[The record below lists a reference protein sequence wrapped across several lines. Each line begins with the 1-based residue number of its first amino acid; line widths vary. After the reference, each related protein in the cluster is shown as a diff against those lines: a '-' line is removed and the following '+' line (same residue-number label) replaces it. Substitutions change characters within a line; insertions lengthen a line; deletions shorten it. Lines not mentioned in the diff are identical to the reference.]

1 MRTLASAPAP
11 PVKHLPMAYNTPA
24 IIRTIFIGLL
34 LLLVA
39 SAAAPAQTGDNSPVT
54 THAGPTALI
63 RWNLRTRAKRFRL
76 QLARDAKFTDI
87 VFDRAVEGRE
97 YLVTELIAGRYYWRV
112 APATPETGTF
122 TRPAPVEIAVQQ
134 ASVPTP
140 TPTPRPTATPQPQKV
155 LSPGDAGWRAATG
168 DVAQPR
174 VAPLRTVSN
183 PDLVGVNSD
192 GMVYALDGL
201 NGTALWTARFRPNA
215 KKGEPTGNGGAAPFT
230 PIIAYNAE
238 RLANVIV
245 AFDGGVRAL
254 NGATGRELWRTSLQG
269 RAASGA
275 AADIDGDGKM
285 EIIIAE
291 DNSPGLAILN
301 EAGKFVAEVKL
312 EAATIGT
319 PLPFVNKDDR
329 GILLSLENGLIDLRS
344 ATGERVRAV
353 KLDAKPTTAPLVVQG
368 GQGTIGLVGVEGNL
382 IALNVTDMK
391 PIGRIATE
399 DDAPRGTLS
408 AVDLDGDG
416 KQEVLMITRLGR
428 AVAIGA
434 LDGKIKWFALGATD
448 AASAAF
454 ADVNADGTLDVLVA
468 AGPSFAIALSGR
480 DGALIWKAEEAGS
493 SVPAKGATLS
503 VRSLV
508 TATVSDGKSAFLVGS
523 DPQRTG
529 LRAVGLPQ
537 GSVKVATR

>member
-1 MRTLASAPAP
+1 
-11 PVKHLPMAYNTPA
+11 MAYNTPSIMRA
-24 IIRTIFIGLL
+24 ILITLL
-34 LLLVA
+34 LQLMVVA
-39 SAAAPAQTGDNSPVT
+39 TVPAQTTAGSTAT
-54 THAGPTALI
+54 TQAGPTALI

-122 TRPAPVEIAVQQ
+122 SRPAPVEIAVQQ
-134 ASVPTP
+134 ASIP
-140 TPTPRPTATPQPQKV
+140 TPTPRPTPTPQPPKV

-174 VAPLRTVSN
+174 VAPLRTASN

-201 NGTALWTARFRPNA
+201 NGTALWTARFRPGA
-215 KKGEPTGNGGAAPFT
+215 KRGEATGNGGAAAFT
-230 PIIAYNAE
+230 PIIMRNTE
-238 RLANVIV
+238 GLANVIV

-269 RAASGA
+269 RPISGA
-275 AADIDGDGKM
+275 AADIDGDGKT
-285 EIIIAE
+285 ELIIAE

-312 EAATIGT
+312 EAAAVGA
-319 PLPFVNKDDR
+319 PLPFLNNDDR
-329 GILLSLENGLIDLRS
+329 GVLLTLENGLIDWRNAL
-344 ATGERVRAV
+344 GERVRAV
-353 KLDAKPTTAPLVVQG
+353 KLDARPTTAPLVVPG

-382 IALNVTDMK
+382 IAINITDMK

-408 AVDLDGDG
+408 AIDLDGDG
-416 KQEVLMITRLGR
+416 KQEIVMITRLGR
-428 AVAIGA
+428 AVAINA

-480 DGALIWKAEEAGS
+480 DGSLVWKAEEAGS
-493 SVPAKGATLS
+493 SAPVKGSPVS

-508 TATVSDGKSAFLVGS
+508 TATAGDGKNAFLVGS

>member
-1 MRTLASAPAP
+1 M
-11 PVKHLPMAYNTPA
+11 
-24 IIRTIFIGLL
+24 I
-34 LLLVA
+34 VA
-39 SAAAPAQTGDNSPVT
+39 AVPAQTTASSTVT
-54 THAGPTALI
+54 TQAGPTALI

-97 YLVTELIAGRYYWRV
+97 YLVTELLAGRYYWRV

-122 TRPAPVEIAVQQ
+122 SRPAPVEIAVQQ
-134 ASVPTP
+134 ASTPTP
-140 TPTPRPTATPQPQKV
+140 TPTPIPTPTPQPPKV
-155 LSPGDAGWRAATG
+155 LSPGDSGWRAATG
-168 DVAQPR
+168 DVAQPK
-174 VAPLRTVSN
+174 VAPLRTASN
-183 PDLVGVNSD
+183 LDLVGVNAD

-201 NGTALWTARFRPNA
+201 NGTALWTARFRPGA
-215 KKGEPTGNGGAAPFT
+215 KRGEATGNGGAAAFT
-230 PIIAYNAE
+230 PIILYNAE

-269 RAASGA
+269 RPASGA
-275 AADIDGDGKM
+275 AADIDGDGKI

-291 DNSPGLAILN
+291 DNAPGLAVLN

-312 EAATIGT
+312 EAAAIGA

-344 ATGERVRAV
+344 AVGERVRAV

-382 IALNVTDMK
+382 IALNITDMK

-416 KQEVLMITRLGR
+416 KQEIVMITRLGR

-454 ADVNADGTLDVLVA
+454 ADVNGDGTLDVLVA

-493 SVPAKGATLS
+493 SAPAKGAPIS
-503 VRSLV
+503 ARSLV
-508 TATVSDGKSAFLVGS
+508 TATASDGKSAFLVGS